1 MSSQNHHTFSKPLM
15 TTTLVD
21 QVEERIRDYFRER
34 ALKVGDPIPKEVE
47 LTEALGVSRSVV
59 REALSRLRMLGMIE
73 TRTRKGM
80 VLSSPDIFNG
90 FERVLDLHLLDDKT
104 LQELIELR
112 LVHEIG
118 MASFLFERK
127 TNSDIHALEE
137 IVNREI
143 NATERAV
150 RLECD
155 IEFHAK
161 LYQISGNHTLMKFQ
175 KLLWPLFAY
184 VQKSYAF
191 KSDDEKYK
199 PKVKHADL
207 IEELKTGTPTSFR
220 DAMNAHLYIHFLN
233 LFHLSNQQN
242 GNGNNNEKTDE
253 TMQ

>member
-1 MSSQNHHTFSKPLM
+1 MSEQNNHTFTKPFT

-34 ALKVGDPIPKEVE
+34 SLKVGDPIPKEIE

-59 REALSRLRMLGMIE
+59 REALSRLRMLGMVE

-104 LQELIELR
+104 LQDLVELR

-127 TNSDIHALEE
+127 SEKDMHALEE
-137 IVNREI
+137 IVNRETGTI
-143 NATERAV
+143 DRAV
-150 RLECD
+150 KVECD
-155 IEFHAK
+155 IAFHAK

-175 KLLWPLFAY
+175 KLLWPLFDY
-184 VQKSYAF
+184 VQKSYKIRIEAAIR
-191 KSDDEKYK
+191 
-199 PKVKHADL
+199 HADL
-207 IEELKTGTPTSFR
+207 LEELKKGNPNSFR
-220 DAMNAHLYIHFLN
+220 EAMNEHLRIHFLN
-233 LFHLSNQQN
+233 LFHNDNPN
-242 GNGNNNEKTDE
+242 GK
-253 TMQ
+253 